1 PLTDSIGLRRTYLY
15 FTVLDTFDIQVEFI
29 LMMLSFSFILGSS
42 VGKYSKQWDVLL
54 LKEWQHQVI
63 KQISCSNS
71 IFSVVHFCKSN
82 PGIGINKGLLIN
94 SSNTFNVANI
104 ISILSAKITRM
115 FRFNFSA
122 GFSFFFFAFQSYHL
136 RFG

>member
-1 PLTDSIGLRRTYLY
+1 
-15 FTVLDTFDIQVEFI
+15 
-29 LMMLSFSFILGSS
+29 MMLSFSFILGSS

-63 KQISCSNS
+63 KQIGCSNS
-71 IFSVVHFCKSN
+71 IFSVIHFCKSN

-115 FRFNFSA
+115 FPFQFLRRLL
-122 GFSFFFFAFQSYHL
+122 FFLF
-136 RFG
+136 